1 MINTALLHYCISRMA
16 GLYFCIDGKAALC
29 DRTIPDIMVTFTV
42 PYKNTAVIM

>member
-29 DRTIPDIMVTFTV
+29 NRTILDIMVTFTV
-42 PYKNTAVIM
+42 PYKNTTVIM